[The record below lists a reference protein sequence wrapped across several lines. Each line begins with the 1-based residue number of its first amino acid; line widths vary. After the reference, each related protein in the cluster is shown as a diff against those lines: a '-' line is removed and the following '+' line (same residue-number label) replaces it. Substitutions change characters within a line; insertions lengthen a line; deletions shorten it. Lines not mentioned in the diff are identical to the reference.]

1 MRGVP
6 VEERHL
12 RADAER
18 NRKRLLEAAQ
28 TLFRE
33 RGLDVGVAEI
43 AEAAGVG
50 RGTLFRNFACKE
62 DLIAAIVAERMRDAA
77 ARGQAMLDAAD
88 QQDGGRPEE
97 TLFEFLGELVGRQQ
111 LDRGLFEA
119 LDDTWLAR
127 DEIRAGH
134 AEIVGTVDRLLA
146 RAQERGAVR
155 PDVGAMDVLM
165 LFKGACEAASA
176 FAHVDSTII
185 DRHLDLIRASI
196 TASPGAT
203 PLRGRSPTLEEIE
216 RGAPGPRPARQ
227 PAA

>member
-1 MRGVP
+1 MS

-18 NRKRLLEAAQ
+18 NRRRLLEAAQ

-62 DLIAAIVAERMRDAA
+62 DLIAAIVAERMHEVVAV
-77 ARGQAMLDAAD
+77 GQALLDSPD
-88 QQDGGRPEE
+88 PKPEDA
-97 TLFEFLGELVGRQQ
+97 LFQFLGEMVGRQQ
-111 LDRGLFEA
+111 VDRGLFEA

-134 AEIVGTVDRLLA
+134 AEVVGMVDLLLT
-146 RAQERGAVR
+146 RAQDSGSVR

-165 LFKGACEAASA
+165 LFKGACAAAAAFASA
-176 FAHVDSTII
+176 DAAAI
-185 DRHLDLIRASI
+185 DRQLDLIRASI
-196 TASPGAT
+196 TNAGGAA
-203 PLRGRSPTLEEIE
+203 PLRGRAPTLADIE
-216 RGAPGPRPARQ
+216 RGLPAVERPARRQ
-227 PAA
+227 AGG

>member
-1 MRGVP
+1 MS

-18 NRKRLLEAAQ
+18 NRRRLLEAAQ

-33 RGLDVGVAEI
+33 RGLEVGVAEI

-62 DLIAAIVAERMRDAA
+62 DLIAAIVAERMHEVVAV
-77 ARGQAMLDAAD
+77 GQALLDAPD
-88 QQDGGRPEE
+88 SDPEDA
-97 TLFEFLGELVGRQQ
+97 LFQFLGEMVGRQHV
-111 LDRGLFEA
+111 DRGLFEA

-134 AEIVGTVDRLLA
+134 AEVVGMVDRLLT
-146 RAQERGAVR
+146 RAQESGSVR

-165 LFKGACEAASA
+165 LFKGACAAAAA
-176 FAHVDSTII
+176 FAQADSAAI
-185 DRHLDLIRASI
+185 DRQLDLIRASI
-196 TASPGAT
+196 TIGAAAA
-203 PLRGRSPTLEEIE
+203 PLRGRAPTLEDIE
-216 RGAPGPRPARQ
+216 RGLPETERPARRQ
-227 PAA
+227 AGG